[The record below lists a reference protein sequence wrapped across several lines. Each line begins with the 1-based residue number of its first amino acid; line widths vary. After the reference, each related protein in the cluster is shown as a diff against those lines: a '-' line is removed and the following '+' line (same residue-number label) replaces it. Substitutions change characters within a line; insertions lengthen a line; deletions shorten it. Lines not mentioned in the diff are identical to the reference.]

1 MTTTVNH
8 DMIEEIE
15 EIAASADRAARIV
28 REALAEAQNVD
39 PDDLVGAM
47 RDAPASARQ
56 LAEALTQLA
65 ALGQEAAELLEMLP

>member
-1 MTTTVNH
+1 MATTVNH
-8 DMIEEIE
+8 DMIEEI
-15 EIAASADRAARIV
+15 AAGLDYWVEHTAS
-28 REALAEAQNVD
+28 ALAEAQNVD
-39 PDDLVGAM
+39 PDDLVGEM

>member
-8 DMIEEIE
+8 DMIEEV
-15 EIAASADRAARIV
+15 AAGLAYWVEHTAS
-28 REALAEAQNVD
+28 ALAEAQNVD
-39 PDDLVGAM
+39 PDDLVGEM

-56 LAEALTQLA
+56 LTEALTQLA

>member
-8 DMIEEIE
+8 DMIEEI
-15 EIAASADRAARIV
+15 AANLGYWVEHTTS
-28 REALAEAQNVD
+28 ALAEAQNVD
-39 PDDLVGAM
+39 PDDLVTEMIGA
-47 RDAPASARQ
+47 PNSARQ